1 MSEEEFEKHKEAVAV
16 KRLEKPKKLSSL
28 TSIFWR
34 EIVSQL
40 YHFDRDNVEVEYM
53 RTLNKQDI
61 IQHYE
66 VSVVHIQRK
75 TSVKKVCGYLINLLI
90 LQELIKHDAA
100 KRHKLSVQIVPAKDS
115 TFELR
120 SEDAAMMDNGKVAEE
135 LYPSPT
141 INTPVSNS
149 LLVI

>member
-66 VSVVHIQRK
+66 VSVVHI
-75 TSVKKVCGYLINLLI
+75 
-90 LQELIKHDAA
+90 
-100 KRHKLSVQIVPAKDS
+100 
-115 TFELR
+115 
-120 SEDAAMMDNGKVAEE
+120 
-135 LYPSPT
+135 
-141 INTPVSNS
+141 
-149 LLVI
+149 